1 MRHKYQ
7 TQGICIGRREQG
19 EANVVV
25 SVLTRD
31 LGLVRARVQGVR
43 KTGAKLASGIRTLS
57 VSTVTLVRG
66 KEGWRLVGAL
76 LESSQVR
83 ACSAAGR
90 EVLGR
95 VASLIE
101 RLAHGES
108 VDARMYDVYRML
120 IQEIERVSDTEYDTY
135 EYLALLY
142 ILTLHG
148 VETGEGL
155 EGTFSFSSYDIAVV
169 ANNHKRM
176 IARINAG
183 IHASGL

>member
-7 TQGICIGRREQG
+7 TQGICIGRREHG

-25 SVLTRD
+25 SVLTRE

-76 LESSQVR
+76 LESDQVR
-83 ACSAAGR
+83 ACSASGR

-108 VDARMYDVYRML
+108 SDVRMYDVYRTLM
-120 IQEIERVSDTEYDTY
+120 QEIERVPDFEYDTY
-135 EYLALLY
+135 EYLTLLY

-148 VETGEGL
+148 VEGGEGL
-155 EGTFSFSSYDIAVV
+155 EGTFSFSPNDIDFVKQ
-169 ANNHKRM
+169 NHKSM
-176 IARINAG
+176 ISRINAG